1 MPSHVRV
8 DAFRRRQACCGLA
21 QQPEPMAGQEK
32 AEARTVE
39 KPDLLILGLDRQ
51 ALEIG
56 LAIATLGGKVVV
68 ARTAETAVTQA
79 IRDGEMLAR
88 LVSAGDSIA
97 FEARRL
103 AILEDIRRQR
113 STERLRAARI
123 QVMMGPA
130 RFLGRRRILIGEAP
144 FEPRRVLLASGR
156 RATAPP
162 EALHALFEQGKVP
175 RRLILRGASMEA
187 LDLAGLLMRL
197 GAEVTLLGESPAAPD
212 FDPDGVRLLLDR
224 LERQG
229 LVRLPAM
236 PAARPADLPLW
247 EIGSPLPALDGLDL
261 DKAGIRLGDG
271 RLVLRNGFETT
282 NARVF
287 ALGRAAEPD
296 QPADPGAVAHLI
308 GRMFFRRSGNF
319 APQPRLRLLGGE
331 GGLAETGL
339 TEREALALGAV
350 QIARAA
356 FSDADPSDL
365 SGGFVKLLGD
375 GKGRLRG
382 ASLYGPGSAER
393 LPVLALA
400 LGQGL
405 TLTEIARLPFPAG
418 SASDAIRLAAASPA
432 RGLLRSAGIQRA
444 FRFFRFLG

>member
-1 MPSHVRV
+1 
-8 DAFRRRQACCGLA
+8 
-21 QQPEPMAGQEK
+21 
-32 AEARTVE
+32 VE

-68 ARTAETAVTQA
+68 ARTEETAVTQA

-88 LVSAGDSIA
+88 LVSAGDPVA

-103 AILEDIRRQR
+103 ATLEDIRRQR

-123 QVMMGPA
+123 QVTLGPA
-130 RFLGRRRILIGEAP
+130 RFLDRRRILIGEAT

-156 RATAPP
+156 QATLPL
-162 EALHALFEQGKVP
+162 EALRALFEHGEAP
-175 RRLILRGASMEA
+175 RRLILRGASAEA

-197 GAEVTLLGESPAAPD
+197 GAQVTLVSESPVAPD

-229 LVRLPAM
+229 LARLSAM
-236 PAARPADLPLW
+236 PPAGPADLPVW
-247 EIGSPLPALDGLDL
+247 EIGSPLPALDRFEL
-261 DKAGIRLGDG
+261 DKADIRLRDG

-282 NARVF
+282 NSRVL

-296 QPADPGAVAHLI
+296 QPADASAVGHLI
-308 GRMFFRRSGNF
+308 GRMFFRRSGKF
-319 APQPRLRLLGGE
+319 GPQPRLRLLGGE
-331 GGLAETGL
+331 AGLAETGL
-339 TEREALALGAV
+339 GEREALDRGTV

-356 FSDADPSDL
+356 FADADPSDL

-375 GKGRLRG
+375 GKGRLLG

-432 RGLLRSAGIQRA
+432 RGLLRSPGIQRA
-444 FRFFRFLG
+444 FRFFRFFG

>member
-1 MPSHVRV
+1 M
-8 DAFRRRQACCGLA
+8 
-21 QQPEPMAGQEK
+21 
-32 AEARTVE
+32 E

-68 ARTAETAVTQA
+68 ARTEETAVTQA

-88 LVSAGDSIA
+88 LVSAGDSVA

-103 AILEDIRRQR
+103 ATIEDIRHQR

-123 QVMMGPA
+123 QVTVGPA
-130 RFLGRRRILIGEAP
+130 RFLDRRRVLVGEVT

-156 RATAPP
+156 QATAPL
-162 EALHALFEQGKVP
+162 EALRVLFEHGEAP
-175 RRLILRGASMEA
+175 RRLILRGASAEA
-187 LDLAGLLMRL
+187 IDLAGLLMRL
-197 GAEVTLLGESPAAPD
+197 GAQVTMVGESPVAPE

-229 LVRLPAM
+229 LARLSAM
-236 PAARPADLPLW
+236 PPARPADLPVW

-261 DKAGIRLGDG
+261 DKAGIRLRDG
-271 RLVLRNGFETT
+271 CLVLRNGFETT

-287 ALGRAAEPD
+287 ALGRAAKPD
-296 QPADPGAVAHLI
+296 QPAEPGAVAHLI
-308 GRMFFRRSGNF
+308 GRMFFRRSGKF
-319 APQPRLRLLGGE
+319 GPQPRLRLLGGE
-331 GGLAETGL
+331 AGLAETGL
-339 TEREALALGAV
+339 GEREALARGTV

-356 FSDADPSDL
+356 FADADPSDL

-375 GKGRLRG
+375 RKGRLLG
-382 ASLYGPGSAER
+382 ASLCGPGSGER
-393 LPVLALA
+393 LPILALA
-400 LGQGL
+400 LGRGL
-405 TLTEIARLPFPAG
+405 NLTEIARLPFPAG

-432 RGLLRSAGIQRA
+432 RGLLRSAGVQRA
-444 FRFFRFLG
+444 FRLFRFFG